1 MNDEFK
7 GVDLE
12 ELYQEKFNEPVP
24 LYNMNYGYRPIE
36 EWEEII
42 KQAIRTNK
50 PYSEEYKNDPN
61 IRY

>member
-7 GVDLE
+7 GVDLG
-12 ELYQEKFNEPVP
+12 ELYEEKFNEPAP
-24 LYNMNYGYRPIE
+24 LFNMNYGYRPIE

-50 PYSEEYKNDPN
+50 PYREKFNNDHD
-61 IRY
+61 IKY

>member
-24 LYNMNYGYRPIE
+24 LYNMNYGYRPIK

-50 PYSEEYKNDPN
+50 PNSEE
-61 IRY
+61 